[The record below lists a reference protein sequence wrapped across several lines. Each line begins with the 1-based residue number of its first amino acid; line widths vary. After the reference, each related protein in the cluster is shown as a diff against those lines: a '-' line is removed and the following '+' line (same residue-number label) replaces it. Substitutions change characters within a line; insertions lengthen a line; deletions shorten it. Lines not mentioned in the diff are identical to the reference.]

1 MKVKNCV
8 YFFFLLP
15 LRCLKTDNKMGIK
28 TLFHFDFSKDLYE
41 SISDLDDEVRHELYD
56 KITAFVFEGIEP
68 ISDNPTVAAV
78 LDGIV
83 DDLRRQ
89 VESEYMR
96 QRRAENGR
104 KGGLSPCRDGKRRGA
119 RQGNQNARKKTTAAP
134 VPEKTQSKPAA
145 MHIETETTQPS
156 GTLPTSDFDSTK
168 FLSLYNV
175 AVKHG
180 TNPDF
185 KPIKTLSAAQQ
196 KNLINLSA
204 KWGINGVFSGIYSA
218 VRGESTPINF
228 DFLKS

>member
-1 MKVKNCV
+1 M
-8 YFFFLLP
+8 
-15 LRCLKTDNKMGIK
+15 
-28 TLFHFDFSKDLYE
+28 YE

-89 VESEYMR
+89 VENEYTR

-134 VPEKTQSKPAA
+134 MPEKTQTKPAA
-145 MHIETETTQPS
+145 MHTTPETTPQPS

-175 AVKHG
+175 AVKHS

-185 KPIKTLSAAQQ
+185 KPIKALSAAQQ

-204 KWGINGVFSGIYSA
+204 KWGMDGVFSGIYSA

-228 DFLKS
+228 DFLES

>member
-1 MKVKNCV
+1 ME
-8 YFFFLLP
+8 
-15 LRCLKTDNKMGIK
+15 LKKFT
-28 TLFHFDFSKDLYE
+28 FDLTMFDDF
-41 SISDLDDEVRHELYD
+41 SDLDKEIRLELYE
-56 KITAFVFEGIEP
+56 KIFFFVRTGNMPIFE
-68 ISDNPTVAAV
+68 NPTSAAV
-78 LDGIV
+78 FDGYIE
-83 DDLRRQ
+83 DLMNQRSAEYLHQ
-89 VESEYMR
+89 VRSESGK
-96 QRRAENGR
+96 QT
-104 KGGLSPCRDGKRRGA
+104 CRDGKRRGA

-134 VPEKTQSKPAA
+134 VPEKTQTKPAA
-145 MHIETETTQPS
+145 MHIETEIETTQPS

-168 FLSLYNV
+168 FLALYNV

-185 KPIKTLSAAQQ
+185 KPIKALSAAQQ